1 VPPRGAYSE
10 GSRHPPAVPQA
21 TSSDVAHGGRRVSV
35 TSGLLSARTRSVTD
49 YAELSRRIQ
58 AEGLL
63 RRRYAYYW
71 CRIVGLVSV
80 FAAIWVAFAFVGNSW
95 FQLVLAGLLAAVV
108 TQFGFLGHDGAH
120 RQIFA
125 SHGWNE
131 WVARILSGA
140 FAGLSYSWW
149 SSKHN
154 RHHGSPNQ
162 EGKDPDIAPGALA
175 FTPSIAAE
183 RTGFG
188 AVFAQYQGYLFFP
201 LLLLEGLNLHV
212 ASVISLTKRDPLK
225 KGHGRK
231 VELALVLLRLG
242 GYVAV
247 LMLFL
252 PFGKAVAFFGVQM
265 GLFGLFLGGSFAP
278 NHKGMPIV
286 PKTAKIDFMRRQ
298 VLMSRNINPGP
309 LTDFAMGGL
318 NYQIEHHLFPS
329 MPRPNLRRAQP
340 IVRSFC
346 HEQGITYTQVP
357 LLTSYG
363 IVIRYLNAVG
373 LRARDPFTCPLVSMY
388 RG

>member
-1 VPPRGAYSE
+1 M
-10 GSRHPPAVPQA
+10 
-21 TSSDVAHGGRRVSV
+21 
-35 TSGLLSARTRSVTD
+35 TSGLLSARAHAVTD

-63 RRRYAYYW
+63 TRRYAYYW
-71 CRIVGLVSV
+71 TRIVGLVSV
-80 FAAIWVAFAFVGNSW
+80 FSAIWIGFAFLGNSW
-95 FQLVLAGLLAAVV
+95 FQLILAALLAVVV

-125 SHGWNE
+125 SHRWNE

-154 RHHGSPNQ
+154 RHHGAPNQ

-188 AVFAQYQGYLFFP
+188 AIFAQYQGYLFFP
-201 LLLLEGLNLHV
+201 LLLLEGVNLHL
-212 ASVISLTKRDPLK
+212 ASVLSLIKKDPLK

-231 VELALVLLRLG
+231 VELALVTLRLA

-247 LMLFL
+247 LMVFL
-252 PFGKAVAFFGVQM
+252 PFGKACAFLGLQM

-286 PKTAKIDFMRRQ
+286 PKTAKIDFLRRQ
-298 VLMSRNINPGP
+298 VLMSRNINPGR

-318 NYQIEHHLFPS
+318 NYQIEHHLFPN
-329 MPRPNLRRAQP
+329 MARPNLRRAQP
-340 IVRSFC
+340 IVRSYC
-346 HEQGITYTQVP
+346 EEQGVTYTQVP

>member
-1 VPPRGAYSE
+1 MTSDLASTPL
-10 GSRHPPAVPQA
+10 PA
-21 TSSDVAHGGRRVSV
+21 R
-35 TSGLLSARTRSVTD
+35 ARAVTD

-58 AEGLL
+58 AADLL
-63 RRRYAYYW
+63 KRRYAYYW
-71 CRIVGLVSV
+71 CRIVGLVAT
-80 FAAIWVAFAFVGNSW
+80 FIGIWVAFALLGNSW
-95 FQLVLAGLLAAVV
+95 FQLVLAGLLALVV

-125 SHGWNE
+125 SHQWNE

-154 RHHGSPNQ
+154 RHHGAPNQ
-162 EGKDPDIAPGALA
+162 EEKDPDIGPGALA
-175 FTPSIAAE
+175 FTPALAGK
-183 RTGFG
+183 RTGFN
-188 AVFAQYQGYLFFP
+188 AFWTRYQGYLFFP

-212 ASVISLTKRDPLK
+212 ASVMSLTKPDVLQR
-225 KGHGRK
+225 GHGRK
-231 VELALVLLRLG
+231 VELVLVLARLS

-247 LMLFL
+247 LLVFL
-252 PFGKAVAFFGVQM
+252 PLGKAAAFLALQM
-265 GLFGLFLGGSFAP
+265 GLFGLFLGASFAP

-286 PKTAKIDFMRRQ
+286 PKTAKIDFLRRQ
-298 VLMSRNINPGP
+298 VLMSRNINPGR

-340 IVRSFC
+340 IVRRFC
-346 HEQGITYTQVP
+346 EEYGVTYTQVG
-357 LLTSYG
+357 LFHSYG

-373 LRARDPFTCPLVSMY
+373 LRARDPFTCPLVSFY

>member
-1 VPPRGAYSE
+1 M
-10 GSRHPPAVPQA
+10 
-21 TSSDVAHGGRRVSV
+21 
-35 TSGLLSARTRSVTD
+35 TSGLLGSPAPVQLSARARAVTD
-49 YAELSRRIQ
+49 FAELSQQIQ
-58 AEGLL
+58 AAGLL
-63 RRRYAYYW
+63 KRRYAYYW

-80 FAAIWVAFAFVGNSW
+80 FAAIWVVFAFLGNSW
-95 FQLVLAGLLAAVV
+95 FQLILAGLLALVV

-125 SHGWNE
+125 SHQWNE

-154 RHHGSPNQ
+154 RHHGAPNQ

-175 FTPSIAAE
+175 FTPAIAAE
-183 RTGFG
+183 RTGFA
-188 AVFAQYQGYLFFP
+188 AVWTQYQGYLFFP

-212 ASVISLTKRDPLK
+212 ASVLSLAKPDALQRA
-225 KGHGRK
+225 GRGRK
-231 VELALVLLRLG
+231 VELALVVTRLA

-247 LMLFL
+247 LLVFL
-252 PFGKAVAFFGVQM
+252 PVGKAAAFLGLQM

-286 PKTAKIDFMRRQ
+286 PKTVKIDFLRRQ
-298 VLMSRNINPGP
+298 VLMSRNINPGL

-340 IVRSFC
+340 IVRRFC
-346 HEQGITYTQVP
+346 EEQGVTYTQTS
-357 LLTSYG
+357 LLGSYG

-373 LRARDPFTCPLVSMY
+373 LRHRDPFTCPLVSLY
-388 RG
+388 RA